1 MHAHVWGGDKQ
12 RAAPPLPV
20 PLDAARMGVPSKYSI
35 LHGSLKGR
43 LSSTAFSMGLS
54 MQPGWGCH
62 CRSLPEPSGAC
73 RSFRDPLHAHTHTH
87 THTHGVVTSRMLWVG
102 HWPCN
107 FTMQSEF
114 CSHSLPRSLGLQ
126 VESSC

>member
-43 LSSTAFSMGLS
+43 LSTT
-54 MQPGWGCH
+54 H
-62 CRSLPEPSGAC
+62 CPDPWDSKLRAAADRSSRRCFHACMHMAC
-73 RSFRDPLHAHTHTH
+73 RQAFPHMYARTVPYTCTCAQSHTCTHARTWHGGKQCLAYIPLGIHI
-87 THTHGVVTSRMLWVG
+87 
-102 HWPCN
+102 
-107 FTMQSEF
+107 
-114 CSHSLPRSLGLQ
+114 
-126 VESSC
+126 